1 MQKIPVTRDGK
12 RGSEVLIIDSNEVV
26 RIDKIKEREYV
37 VHTHDSQYVLDTTF
51 ENIEEWLFEDGF
63 RMIDSTNIVNMNH
76 VQEYDPKKGVVYFGD
91 PANKS
96 TKAASAARIQ
106 KEHIEKILELLKD
119 TLENKGE
126 TNDLFPYGHSGH
138 KGLNEIIQAVSSD
151 GDEDIRFLRSYATI
165 RAVAERKRAEDKI
178 KHMAYHDSLTD
189 LPNRTLFHEHL
200 IQTLENLNKSN
211 KTLAVMFLDLDRT
224 KVINDTLGHHVGDEL
239 LKYLSKKLRDYVGKE
254 GIIAR
259 FGGDEFLI
267 LLPNIE
273 HVDDAVDFAQGI
285 PTLLSQPFVY
295 DNQEL
300 LVTASVGISM
310 YPQDGQ
316 DAVTLIKNADTAM
329 YRAKE
334 AGGNTFQR
342 YQPDMNYRSLE
353 RLNLELHLR
362 RALDRKE
369 IDVYYHPLLDL
380 QTGNVF
386 GVEALV
392 RWHHPE
398 YGTISPGEFIPIAE
412 ETGLIV
418 PIGNWVLKQ
427 ACMQNQ
433 LWKQM
438 GFPRLTVSVN
448 ISVKQF
454 QQPGFVHVVQEAL
467 RETGLSPSQL
477 CLEITESVA
486 MKNVSYITET
496 MNKLKM
502 LGIQISIDDFG
513 TGYSSLSY
521 LKRFRVHT
529 LKIDQSFIKDVTTDD
544 DNAAIVTALIAMS
557 HQLKIKTLAEGV
569 ETQEQLNFLKQHGC
583 DEIQGYIFSKPL
595 RATEFEQVIR
605 EERSLYSLFS

>member
-1 MQKIPVTRDGK
+1 MQKLPVTRDGK

-91 PANKS
+91 PANKK

-119 TLENKGE
+119 TSDTEAD
-126 TNDLFPYGHSGH
+126 DLLLHGQSGF
-138 KGLNEIIQAVSSD
+138 KGLNEMIQAVSTE

-200 IQTLENLNKSN
+200 KQTLENLNKSN
-211 KTLAVMFLDLDRT
+211 KTLAVLFLDLDRT

-273 HVDDAVDFAQGI
+273 HVDDAIDFAKGI

-295 DNQEL
+295 ENQEL

-310 YPQDGQ
+310 YPQDGD

-342 YQPDMNYRSLE
+342 YQADMNYRSLE

-362 RALDRKE
+362 RALDRNE

-380 QTGNVF
+380 RSGNVF

-467 RETGLSPSQL
+467 RETGLPPNQL

-569 ETQEQLNFLKQHGC
+569 ETQEQLNFLKEHGC

-595 RATEFEQVIR
+595 RAPEFEQVIR
-605 EERSLYSLFS
+605 EERSLYTLFS